1 MNPCNITADLLPL
14 YVDNTCSPGSREYI
28 EEHIK
33 TCPKCQALLESMKE
47 PIKVELPKQNSK
59 KSFRSFSGSL
69 VRRKVLVITLCVL
82 LGLGVVGL
90 IAFKPVISYLSET
103 LPIPV
108 EDIDAQVYLLSDGA
122 LYAELIY
129 TGDEYEVVGSGSTAS
144 KDGVYSLKLWHTR
157 LHDLIYE
164 DYGTICSRYIQTEES
179 DYVSHI
185 SGQPWA
191 DAVKIV
197 LTDGTQE
204 IVLWEKGQTPPAADA
219 EDESMVWQMIENDAD
234 YQKRK

>member
-144 KDGVYSLKLWHTR
+144 AGVI
-157 LHDLIYE
+157 LHE
-164 DYGTICSRYIQTEES
+164 SGTPDDHGMKRSSTAGSSAPGVLGSSSSSHSR
-179 DYVSHI
+179 
-185 SGQPWA
+185 
-191 DAVKIV
+191 
-197 LTDGTQE
+197 
-204 IVLWEKGQTPPAADA
+204 
-219 EDESMVWQMIENDAD
+219 
-234 YQKRK
+234 